1 MANRGRA
8 APGSNSEELQVW
20 QAVRTQLKVLDNA
33 RNTALTGYERLSR
46 ARAEGTKSLEGLYNV
61 VESTIL
67 DEQRAIEGSLEQL
80 DILLALRQA
89 PANEVADGRRRKR
102 RAEESA
108 ESEPDPG
115 MSHMDTKHKSTTEL
129 RKTRAS
135 GPLPKR
141 GALEELQKGRKV
153 AFCQPQ
159 NSSVGMDEGEVWIM
173 ATIIGCINNDY
184 NRYVVQDAEEEG
196 THGPTW
202 NTTTKSIVPLPNS
215 IESLPHEDYA
225 QGTRVLALYPDT
237 SCFYNATVR
246 GGGPHLQW
254 QATKIKKR
262 EQDALTAPYQL
273 MFDDDGADIKHVPAY
288 LVPHRFSMESK
299 HTFVLPEFPV
309 ISSREL
315 MMDTESAALASAAPS
330 GLTWQQEMMT
340 KSFHT
345 APRHQEKR
353 AGQPKQPATQ
363 KQNIKKCDTV
373 DSTPVAAMTWQQQ
386 MLRQGARRGP
396 TFDHPADA
404 RDAQTFGGANKKAA
418 AGTMERRKG
427 KNGAKNSASDGKNGA
442 KGNAYDAKMPA
453 TPRKGAMPDIAYAGP
468 TFHNSPSAASLPAP
482 RFSSK
487 PTKLATN
494 DEAAEDAMLADTQA
508 QTPSEPAP
516 VSSAQEPVTDA
527 ANLVAQ
533 NPTTEPKLQTVDNLL
548 ANMMN
553 ASFPTSSLLY
563 LEEPGS
569 VALLPAE
576 TTSPAPHVRWDIPGR
591 SERPGIHVL
600 PTAKSVQVFPNTQP
614 HPPAWANRIPVHDL
628 ALHGISFLHRY
639 HPGIDIPSRLLAESV
654 LEDAQWQIAQEDH
667 GDNLTRCT
675 TTMLH
680 CEDVLLVVCAGG
692 IHHEALYISTWTP
705 GQASP
710 EFHASSIPAFEADA
724 PIVSVQSIPGELK
737 LLIRTL
743 AETYIGSV
751 RNEAPYSVHV
761 DASVRT
767 GTHVPA
773 QVADA
778 TYSHDSVIIVDTHGT
793 VQQWDVEAQR
803 RHTLVSMDVEHDAFW
818 ALAVTSPYT
827 LALASCYAINT
838 IDRRTPAPTPI
849 VDLSHSVHTMCRNKI
864 TSLQPSFLHTERY
877 LLALASTDAVQYY
890 DVRFPNVPMAS
901 WAHDRGYDRTLTL
914 CPTTPGSFLLASQK
928 NRLLGA
934 YSACIIPEAQT
945 WAYLAAERPCWV
957 QSAIP
962 EAHSTPLSAPFAANL
977 QPHVPATVL
986 LEQSERGALWMR
998 YLDVESA
1005 LPAVHWSPA
1014 TEHLA
1019 SEAHKT
1025 QDPGPFGDAEVTRTD
1040 WRTLYK
1046 AAILGWLGI
1055 SDPFSHERAAEIML
1069 QALQHAPATSMPHTL
1084 LDSIQSGTDAYSKAA
1099 VHLSIPYTLPARSVL
1114 QAPLDA
1120 QWRALLEQCKQ
1131 NAPHMLLHISMPWL
1145 AGAIPTSPNACYDWF
1160 AAQQH
1165 TASAGQ
1171 GMESVRDAERQQALD
1186 VFMASMLFGTPSTSS
1201 GTARNTNWRSDSHV
1215 PCYPAAPSMRILQR
1229 DGVDT
1234 QLSDAARLLLAEWP
1248 LDASPDAYMYETPY
1262 HAAPHEEHKGMHVA
1276 SSQAPSTARG
1286 SVLPRVVSKANRE
1299 PDPAR
1304 SPIRT
1309 APASQD
1315 ASQERII
1322 EVQTQKEP
1330 GRFAQRPATRAEPKR
1345 RKRMGGF

>member
-108 ESEPDPG
+108 ESEPDP
-115 MSHMDTKHKSTTEL
+115 EL

-196 THGPTW
+196 THGP
-202 NTTTKSIVPLPNS
+202 
-215 IESLPHEDYA
+215 
-225 QGTRVLALYPDT
+225 
-237 SCFYNATVR
+237 CFYNAT
-246 GGGPHLQW
+246 
-254 QATKIKKR
+254 KR

-288 LVPHRFSMESK
+288 LV
-299 HTFVLPEFPV
+299 
-309 ISSREL
+309 SSREL

-553 ASFPTSSLLY
+553 ASFPSLGTSSLLY

-998 YLDVESA
+998 YLDVET
-1005 LPAVHWSPA
+1005 

-1069 QALQHAPATSMPHTL
+1069 QALQHAPATSMPHTF
-1084 LDSIQSGTDAYSKAA
+1084 GTDAYSKAA